1 MADGKNGNNGKN
13 AKTQNCEC
21 SSVGQLNDPVN
32 HPAHYTS
39 GKIEVI
45 DYIEDQ
51 KLPYHLGNAV
61 KYISRAG
68 KKDKDKTVE
77 DLKKAVWYIQ
87 RYIGLINQGD
97 TADGATDC
105 ADSTTDAADRAN
117 GSNDSDATDDQCIS
131 PTLSEDFI
139 NTEIFIDFDSE
150 LIYGEDQAY
159 ICCPKRFP
167 TVRFQLKPTRGLV
180 EIADGIRHKLGFKP
194 MYPAQG
200 CKSSDCNA
208 CTDCNDIDCDGWYDF
223 FISLNGFNDSHIDTC
238 IAVVVAGSDSPDN
251 EDMYTINLTEDE
263 QKLLYNRF
271 DEQCMRN
278 IDKTCE
284 ELLKEAEDMMEQ

>member
-1 MADGKNGNNGKN
+1 MSDGKNSKDVK
-13 AKTQNCEC
+13 AQNCEFG
-21 SSVGQLNDPVN
+21 SVEQLNDPVN
-32 HPAHYTS
+32 HPAHYTT

-97 TADGATDC
+97 TADGMDSAVNHERRENGANASDKTVTDE
-105 ADSTTDAADRAN
+105 
-117 GSNDSDATDDQCIS
+117 QCIS

-180 EIADGIRHKLGFKP
+180 QIADGIRHKLGFLP

-200 CKSSDCNA
+200 CKSNDCNA

-251 EDMYTINLTEDE
+251 EDMYTNDLSEDE
-263 QKLLYNRF
+263 QKMLYKRF
-271 DEQCMRN
+271 DEQCRKN

-284 ELLKEAEDMMEQ
+284 ELLKEAEDMME

>member
-13 AKTQNCEC
+13 VQTQNCEC

-131 PTLSEDFI
+131 PTLSENFI

-159 ICCPKRFP
+159 ICCPKLFP

-194 MYPAQG
+194 MYPKKG
-200 CKSSDCNA
+200 CESKDCNT

-284 ELLKEAEDMMEQ
+284 ELLKEAEDMME

>member
-1 MADGKNGNNGKN
+1 MSDGKNSKDVK
-13 AKTQNCEC
+13 AQNCEFG
-21 SSVGQLNDPVN
+21 SVGQLNDPVN
-32 HPAHYTS
+32 HPAHYTT

-97 TADGATDC
+97 TADGMDSAVNHERRENGANASDKTVTDE
-105 ADSTTDAADRAN
+105 
-117 GSNDSDATDDQCIS
+117 QCIS
-131 PTLSEDFI
+131 PTLSEDLI

-167 TVRFQLKPTRGLV
+167 TVRFQLMSTRGLV

-194 MYPAQG
+194 MYTAQG
-200 CKSSDCNA
+200 CKSNDCNA

-223 FISLNGFNDSHIDTC
+223 FISLNGLNESHLDTC
-238 IAVVVAGSDSPDN
+238 IAVVVAGSDSLDN
-251 EDMYTINLTEDE
+251 EDMYTIDLSEDE
-263 QKLLYNRF
+263 QKMLYKRF
-271 DEQCMRN
+271 DEQCRRT

-284 ELLKEAEDMMEQ
+284 ELLKEAEEMME

>member
-1 MADGKNGNNGKN
+1 MADGKNGNNRKN
-13 AKTQNCEC
+13 GNTQNCEFG
-21 SSVGQLNDPVN
+21 SVGQLNDPVN
-32 HPAHYTS
+32 HPAHYTT

-131 PTLSEDFI
+131 PTLSENFI

-251 EDMYTINLTEDE
+251 EDMYTIDLTEDE

-271 DEQCMRN
+271 DEQCRRN
-278 IDKTCE
+278 VNKSCE
-284 ELLKEAEDMMEQ
+284 ELLQEAENMME

>member
-117 GSNDSDATDDQCIS
+117 GSNDSDATDDRCIS

-271 DEQCMRN
+271 DEQCRRN
-278 IDKTCE
+278 VNKSCE
-284 ELLKEAEDMMEQ
+284 ELLQEAENMME

>member
-13 AKTQNCEC
+13 VQTQNCEFG
-21 SSVGQLNDPVN
+21 SVWQLNDPVK
-32 HPAHYTS
+32 HPAHYTT

-117 GSNDSDATDDQCIS
+117 GSNDSDATDDRCIS

-139 NTEIFIDFDSE
+139 NTEIFIDFDSD

-251 EDMYTINLTEDE
+251 EDMYTIDLTEDE

-271 DEQCMRN
+271 DEQCRRN
-278 IDKTCE
+278 VNKSCE
-284 ELLKEAEDMMEQ
+284 ELLQEAENMME

>member
-1 MADGKNGNNGKN
+1 MSDGKNSKDVK
-13 AKTQNCEC
+13 AQNCEFG
-21 SSVGQLNDPVN
+21 SVEQLNDPVN
-32 HPAHYTS
+32 HPAHYTT

-97 TADGATDC
+97 T
-105 ADSTTDAADRAN
+105 RAN
-117 GSNDSDATDDQCIS
+117 GSNDSDATDDRCIS

-200 CKSSDCNA
+200 CKSKDCNA

-223 FISLNGFNDSHIDTC
+223 FISLNGFNDSHLDTC

-251 EDMYTINLTEDE
+251 EDMYTIDLTEDE
-263 QKLLYNRF
+263 QKLLYKRF
-271 DEQCMRN
+271 DEQCRRN

-284 ELLKEAEDMMEQ
+284 ELLKEAENMME

>member
-1 MADGKNGNNGKN
+1 MSDGKNSKDVK
-13 AKTQNCEC
+13 AQNCEFG
-21 SSVGQLNDPVN
+21 SVGQLNDPVN
-32 HPAHYTS
+32 HPAHYTT

-97 TADGATDC
+97 TADGMDSAVNHERRENGANASDKTVTDE
-105 ADSTTDAADRAN
+105 
-117 GSNDSDATDDQCIS
+117 QCIS
-131 PTLSEDFI
+131 PTLSEDLI

-167 TVRFQLKPTRGLV
+167 TVRFQLMSTRGLV
-180 EIADGIRHKLGFKP
+180 EIADGIRHKLGFKA
-194 MYPAQG
+194 MYPKKG
-200 CKSSDCNA
+200 CESKDCNT

-223 FISLNGFNDSHIDTC
+223 FISLNGLNESHLDTC
-238 IAVVVAGSDSPDN
+238 IAVVVAGSDSLDN
-251 EDMYTINLTEDE
+251 EDMYTIDLSEDE
-263 QKLLYNRF
+263 QKMLYKRF
-271 DEQCMRN
+271 DEQCRKN

-284 ELLKEAEDMMEQ
+284 ELLKEAEEMME

>member
-1 MADGKNGNNGKN
+1 MSGTNSKVF
-13 AKTQNCEC
+13 
-21 SSVGQLNDPVN
+21 SVNEPTNDPVN
-32 HPAHYTS
+32 HPAHYTT

-68 KKDKDKTVE
+68 KKDKDKIIE

-97 TADGATDC
+97 TADVTDSAVNHERRENGAN
-105 ADSTTDAADRAN
+105 A
-117 GSNDSDATDDQCIS
+117 SDKTVADDQCIS
-131 PTLSEDFI
+131 PSLSEDFI

-180 EIADGIRHKLGFKP
+180 QIADGRRHKLGFKS

-200 CKSSDCNA
+200 CESKDCNDCA
-208 CTDCNDIDCDGWYDF
+208 DCNDIDCDGWYDF
-223 FISLNGFNDSHIDTC
+223 FISLNGLNDSHLDTC

-251 EDMYTINLTEDE
+251 EDMYTIDLSEDE
-263 QKLLYNRF
+263 QKMLYKRF
-271 DEQCMRN
+271 DEQCRRN

-284 ELLKEAEDMMEQ
+284 ELLKEAEDMME

>member
-68 KKDKDKTVE
+68 KKDEDKT
-77 DLKKAVWYIQ
+77 
-87 RYIGLINQGD
+87 
-97 TADGATDC
+97 DGATDC

-284 ELLKEAEDMMEQ
+284 ELLKEAEDMME

>member
-1 MADGKNGNNGKN
+1 MSDGNNRKNGN
-13 AKTQNCEC
+13 TQNCEYGN
-21 SSVGQLNDPVN
+21 VGQLNDPVN
-32 HPAHYTS
+32 HPAHYTT

-97 TADGATDC
+97 TADGMDSAVNHERRENGANASDKTVTDE
-105 ADSTTDAADRAN
+105 
-117 GSNDSDATDDQCIS
+117 QCIS
-131 PTLSEDFI
+131 PTLSEDLI

-167 TVRFQLKPTRGLV
+167 TVRFQLMSTRGLV

-200 CKSSDCNA
+200 CKSNDCNA

-223 FISLNGFNDSHIDTC
+223 FISLNGLNESHLDTC
-238 IAVVVAGSDSPDN
+238 IAVVVAGSNSPDN
-251 EDMYTINLTEDE
+251 EDMYTINLTENE
-263 QKLLYNRF
+263 QKMLYKRF
-271 DEQCMRN
+271 DEQCRRT

-284 ELLKEAEDMMEQ
+284 ELLKEAEEMME

>member
-13 AKTQNCEC
+13 VQTQNCEC

-131 PTLSEDFI
+131 PTLSENFI

-194 MYPAQG
+194 MYPKKG
-200 CKSSDCNA
+200 CESKDCNT

-223 FISLNGFNDSHIDTC
+223 FISLNGFNDSHLDTC

-251 EDMYTINLTEDE
+251 EDMYTIDLSEDE

-271 DEQCMRN
+271 DEQCRKN

-284 ELLKEAEDMMEQ
+284 ELLKEAEDMME

>member
-1 MADGKNGNNGKN
+1 MSDGKNSKDVK
-13 AKTQNCEC
+13 AQNCEFG
-21 SSVGQLNDPVN
+21 SVGQLNDPVN
-32 HPAHYTS
+32 HPAHYTT

-105 ADSTTDAADRAN
+105 ADSTTDTADRAN
-117 GSNDSDATDDQCIS
+117 DSNNSDAADEQCIS
-131 PTLSEDFI
+131 PTLSEDLI

-180 EIADGIRHKLGFKP
+180 EIADGIRHKLGFLP

-200 CKSSDCNA
+200 CKSNDCNA

-223 FISLNGFNDSHIDTC
+223 FISLNGLNESHLDTC
-238 IAVVVAGSDSPDN
+238 IAVVVAGSNSPDN
-251 EDMYTINLTEDE
+251 EDMYTIDLSEDE
-263 QKLLYNRF
+263 QKMLYKRF
-271 DEQCMRN
+271 DEQCRKN

-284 ELLKEAEDMMEQ
+284 ELLKEAEEMME

>member
-1 MADGKNGNNGKN
+1 MSG
-13 AKTQNCEC
+13 T
-21 SSVGQLNDPVN
+21 SSKVFSVNEPMNDPVN
-32 HPAHYTS
+32 HPAHYTT

-51 KLPYHLGNAV
+51 KLPYYLGNAV

-97 TADGATDC
+97 TADGMDSAVNHERRENGANASDKTVTDE
-105 ADSTTDAADRAN
+105 
-117 GSNDSDATDDQCIS
+117 QCIS
-131 PTLSEDFI
+131 PTLSEDLI

-223 FISLNGFNDSHIDTC
+223 FISLNGLNDSHLDTC

-251 EDMYTINLTEDE
+251 EDMYTIDLSEDE
-263 QKLLYNRF
+263 QKMLYKRF
-271 DEQCMRN
+271 DEQCRKSIN
-278 IDKTCE
+278 KSCE
-284 ELLKEAEDMMEQ
+284 ELLKEAEEMMK

>member
-131 PTLSEDFI
+131 PTLSENFI

-223 FISLNGFNDSHIDTC
+223 FISLNGLNDSNLDTC

-251 EDMYTINLTEDE
+251 EDMYTIDLSEDE

-271 DEQCMRN
+271 DEQCRKN

-284 ELLKEAEDMMEQ
+284 ELLKEAEDMME

>member
-1 MADGKNGNNGKN
+1 MSG
-13 AKTQNCEC
+13 T
-21 SSVGQLNDPVN
+21 SSKVFSVNEPTNDPVN
-32 HPAHYTS
+32 HPAHYTT

-117 GSNDSDATDDQCIS
+117 GSNDSDATDEQCIS

-167 TVRFQLKPTRGLV
+167 TVRFQLISTRGLV

-251 EDMYTINLTEDE
+251 EDMYTIDLTEDE

-271 DEQCMRN
+271 DEQCRRN
-278 IDKTCE
+278 VNKSCE
-284 ELLKEAEDMMEQ
+284 ELLQEAENMME

>member
-1 MADGKNGNNGKN
+1 MSGTNSKVF
-13 AKTQNCEC
+13 
-21 SSVGQLNDPVN
+21 SVNEPTNDPVN
-32 HPAHYTS
+32 HPAHYTT

-251 EDMYTINLTEDE
+251 EDMYTIDLTEDE
-263 QKLLYNRF
+263 QKLLYKRF
-271 DEQCMRN
+271 DEQCRRN

-284 ELLKEAEDMMEQ
+284 ELLKEAEDMME

>member
-13 AKTQNCEC
+13 VQTQNCEFG
-21 SSVGQLNDPVN
+21 SVWQLNDPVN
-32 HPAHYTS
+32 HPAHYTT

-117 GSNDSDATDDQCIS
+117 GSNDSDATDDRCIS

-251 EDMYTINLTEDE
+251 EDMYTIDLTEDE

-284 ELLKEAEDMMEQ
+284 ELLKEAENMME

>member
-1 MADGKNGNNGKN
+1 MSDGKNSKDVK
-13 AKTQNCEC
+13 AQNCEFG
-21 SSVGQLNDPVN
+21 SVGQLNDPVN
-32 HPAHYTS
+32 HPAHYTT

-284 ELLKEAEDMMEQ
+284 ELLKEAEDMME